1 MSNPESFID
10 EVSEEVHRDQL
21 FAMMKRYGWIA
32 ILLVILL
39 VGGAAWTEYSRAKAT
54 AAAQEAGDSILAAL
68 EFDDSAARSDALAAL
83 PASVITALLTS
94 SELQLAGDLDASATA
109 LDSLAADMTVA
120 QFYRDIAAFKA
131 ILLRHDVMSPEDRK
145 IALAPLAAPGG
156 ALRLLALEQTA
167 LADIELGDID
177 AALAGLTVILE
188 DAGVTRGLRDRAS
201 SLIVALGG
209 KVPAVVSGNVLA
221 GQ

>member
-10 EVSEEVHRDQL
+10 EVSEEVRRDQL

-32 ILLVILL
+32 VLLVVVL

-54 AAAQEAGDSILAAL
+54 AAAQATGDGILAAL
-68 EFDDSAARSDALAAL
+68 EFDDSAQRSEALAAL
-83 PASVITALLTS
+83 PASAITAMITS
-94 SELQLAGDLDASATA
+94 SELQLSGDLEAAAAA
-109 LDSLAADMTVA
+109 LDGLVADMTVA
-120 QFYRDIAAFKA
+120 QVYRDIAAFKA

-156 ALRLLALEQTA
+156 ELRLLAMEQMA
-167 LADIELGDID
+167 LADIELGDIE
-177 AALAGLTVILE
+177 AALAGLTSILE

-209 KVPAVVSGNVLA
+209 EVPAVVSGNVLA
-221 GQ
+221 NE

>member
-1 MSNPESFID
+1 VSNPESFID
-10 EVSEEVHRDQL
+10 EVSEAVRRDQL

-32 ILLVILL
+32 VLLVVVL

-54 AAAQEAGDSILAAL
+54 AAAQATGDGILAAL
-68 EFDDSAARSDALAAL
+68 EFDDNAQRSEALAAL
-83 PASVITALLTS
+83 PASAITALMTS
-94 SELQLAGDLDASATA
+94 SELQLSGDLEAAAAA
-109 LDSLAADMTVA
+109 LDGLVADMTVA
-120 QFYRDIAAFKA
+120 QVYRDIAAFKA

-156 ALRLLALEQTA
+156 ELRLLAMEQMA
-167 LADIELGDID
+167 LADIELGDIE
-177 AALAGLTVILE
+177 AALAGLTSILE

-209 KVPAVVSGNVLA
+209 EVPAVVSGNVLA
-221 GQ
+221 NE

>member
-1 MSNPESFID
+1 VSNPESFID
-10 EVSEEVHRDQL
+10 EVSEEVRRDQL

-68 EFDDSAARSDALAAL
+68 EFDDSTERSEALAAL
-83 PASVITALLTS
+83 PASAITALMTS
-94 SELQLAGDLDASATA
+94 SELQIAGDLEGSAEA
-109 LDSLAADMTVA
+109 LDSLAADMSVA
-120 QFYRDIAAFKA
+120 QIYRDIAAFKA
-131 ILLRHDVMSPEDRK
+131 ILLRHDGMNPQDRK
-145 IALAPLAAPGG
+145 IALAPLAAPGS

-167 LADIELGDID
+167 LADIELGEID
-177 AALAGLTVILE
+177 AALTGLTRILE
-188 DAGVTRGLRDRAS
+188 DAGVMRRLRDRAS

>member
-1 MSNPESFID
+1 VSNPESFID
-10 EVSEEVHRDQL
+10 EVSEEVRRDQL

-32 ILLVILL
+32 VLLVVVL

-54 AAAQEAGDSILAAL
+54 AAAQATGDGILAAL
-68 EFDDSAARSDALAAL
+68 EFDDSAQRSEALAAL
-83 PASVITALLTS
+83 PASAITAMITS
-94 SELQLAGDLDASATA
+94 SELQLSGDLEAAAAA
-109 LDSLAADMTVA
+109 LDGLVADMTVA
-120 QFYRDIAAFKA
+120 QVYRDIAAFKA

-156 ALRLLALEQTA
+156 ELRLLAMEQMA
-167 LADIELGDID
+167 LADIELGDIE
-177 AALAGLTVILE
+177 AALAGLTSILE

-209 KVPAVVSGNVLA
+209 EVPAVVSGNVLA
-221 GQ
+221 NE

>member
-10 EVSEEVHRDQL
+10 EVSEEVRRDQL

-32 ILLVILL
+32 VLLVVVL

-54 AAAQEAGDSILAAL
+54 AAAQATGDGILAAL
-68 EFDDSAARSDALAAL
+68 EFDDSAQRSEALAAL
-83 PASVITALLTS
+83 PASAITALMTS
-94 SELQLAGDLDASATA
+94 SELQLSGDLEAAAAA
-109 LDSLAADMTVA
+109 LDGLVADMTVA
-120 QFYRDIAAFKA
+120 QVYRDIAAFKA
-131 ILLRHDVMSPEDRK
+131 ILLRHDGMSPEDRK

-156 ALRLLALEQTA
+156 ELRLLAMEQMA
-167 LADIELGDID
+167 LADIELGDIE
-177 AALAGLTVILE
+177 AALAGLTSILE

-209 KVPAVVSGNVLA
+209 EVPAVVSGNVLA
-221 GQ
+221 NE

>member
-10 EVSEEVHRDQL
+10 EVSEEVRRDQL

-39 VGGAAWTEYSRAKAT
+39 VGGAAWTEFSRAKAT

-68 EFDDSAARSDALAAL
+68 EFDDSTARSEALAAL
-83 PASVITALLTS
+83 PASAITALMTS
-94 SELQLAGDLDASATA
+94 SELQLAGDLEGSAAA
-109 LDSLAADMTVA
+109 LDSLAADMSVA
-120 QFYRDIAAFKA
+120 QIYRDIAAFKS
-131 ILLRHDVMSPEDRK
+131 ILLRHDAMNPQDRK

-167 LADIELGDID
+167 LADIELGEID
-177 AALAGLTVILE
+177 AALAGLTMILE

>member
-10 EVSEEVHRDQL
+10 EVSEEVRRDQL

-32 ILLVILL
+32 VLLVVVL

-54 AAAQEAGDSILAAL
+54 AAAQATGDGILAAL
-68 EFDDSAARSDALAAL
+68 EFDDSAQRSEALAAL
-83 PASVITALLTS
+83 PASAITALMTS
-94 SELQLAGDLDASATA
+94 SELQLSGDLEAAAAA
-109 LDSLAADMTVA
+109 LDGLVADMTVA
-120 QFYRDIAAFKA
+120 QVYRNIAAFKA
-131 ILLRHDVMSPEDRK
+131 ILLRHDGMSPEDRK

-156 ALRLLALEQTA
+156 ELRLLAMEQMA
-167 LADIELGDID
+167 LADIELGDIE
-177 AALAGLTVILE
+177 AALAGLTSILE

-209 KVPAVVSGNVLA
+209 EVPAVVSGNVLA
-221 GQ
+221 NE

>member
-10 EVSEEVHRDQL
+10 EVSEEVRRDQL

-54 AAAQEAGDSILAAL
+54 AAAQDAGDSILAAL
-68 EFDDSAARSDALAAL
+68 EFDDSAARSEALAAL
-83 PASVITALLTS
+83 PASAITALMTS
-94 SELQLAGDLDASATA
+94 SELQLAGDLGASAAA
-109 LDSLAADMTVA
+109 LDSLAADMSVD
-120 QFYRDIAAFKA
+120 QIYRDIAAFKA
-131 ILLRHDVMSPEDRK
+131 ILLRHDVMNPQDRK

-167 LADIELGDID
+167 LADIELGEID

>member
-1 MSNPESFID
+1 VSNTESFID
-10 EVSEEVHRDQL
+10 EVSEEVRRDQL

-32 ILLVILL
+32 VLLVIVL
-39 VGGAAWTEYSRAKAT
+39 VGGAAWTEYNRAKDT
-54 AAAQEAGDSILAAL
+54 AAAQAAGDGILAAL
-68 EFDDSAARSDALAAL
+68 EFDASEQRSEALAAL
-83 PASVITALLTS
+83 PASVITALIAS
-94 SELQLAGDLDASATA
+94 SELQISGDLEASAAA
-109 LDSLAADMTVA
+109 LDGLAADMTVD
-120 QFYRDIAAFKA
+120 QVYRNIAAFKA
-131 ILLRHDVMSPEDRK
+131 ILLRHDAMSPADRK
-145 IALAPLAAPGG
+145 IALAPLAAPGSE
-156 ALRLLALEQTA
+156 LRLLALEQTA
-167 LADIELGDID
+167 LADIELGEID